1 MSLLGNHISVC
12 LKVRM
17 CLNAF
22 LMFGFDWPTSAG
34 EHQLPSSTQSL
45 EILTCPW
52 ILYWRLYLSFH
63 FRAVKVTAGQCCCLL
78 GSPESLISG
87 LSSARG
93 CTEIQLILLLAG
105 YLVLSVIALAFDIGS
120 KDFLSHVFRGGSW
133 RTLKN
138 LFSPYPEMSQD
149 GTGHL

>member
-1 MSLLGNHISVC
+1 MLFWC
-12 LKVRM
+12 LASTGQH
-17 CLNAF
+17 LQLSYTYF
-22 LMFGFDWPTSAG
+22 TAG

-52 ILYWRLYLSFH
+52 ISCWRLYVSFP
-63 FRAVKVTAGQCCCLL
+63 FRAEKVTTAQCCRLL
-78 GSPESLISG
+78 GSPEPLISG
-87 LSSARG
+87 LSSARR
-93 CTEIQLILLLAG
+93 CTEILLILLLSG
-105 YLVLSVIALAFDIGS
+105 YLVLSVIASAFDIDR
-120 KDFLSHVFRGGSW
+120 KNFLSHIFRGGSW